1 MYMQHSISVIQ
12 YTTASDE
19 SFFNK
24 CLKTI
29 IKFHKLKFHNG
40 LYIL

>member
-1 MYMQHSISVIQ
+1 MQRGISVIQ

-19 SFFNK
+19 SLFNK

-40 LYIL
+40 LYVL